1 MQAPESAVGQTA
13 PVAQLRG
20 RRFAPLWVYLFGLF
34 AAAIAQ
40 TWLLPPR
47 QHSAWFNVVVFA
59 AVAAAVILVLT
70 VAERARHRSPDA

>member
-1 MQAPESAVGQTA
+1 
-13 PVAQLRG
+13 VARLRG

-47 QHSAWFNVVVFA
+47 DHGAWFNVGVF
-59 AVAAAVILVLT
+59 VALASAVIVVLT
-70 VAERARHRSPDA
+70 LAERARRRGPDA